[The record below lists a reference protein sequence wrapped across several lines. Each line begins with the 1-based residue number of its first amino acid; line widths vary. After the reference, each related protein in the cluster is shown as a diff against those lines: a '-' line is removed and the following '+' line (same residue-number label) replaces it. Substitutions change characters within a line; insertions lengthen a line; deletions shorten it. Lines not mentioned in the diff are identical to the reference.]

1 MKTQHGQNKTKQ
13 TNKQT
18 NSAEVQLLQKE
29 RIPHAPQRD
38 GRGPLGGHGVAP
50 ADHSVDGILHGQL
63 QLEGGLGLLFSPEED
78 EDPSW
83 QVPQGRRLRGSGR
96 CPEPGPAHLLTLA
109 TRSSLSPRVAVGET

>member
-13 TNKQT
+13 TNKQA

-50 ADHSVDGILHGQL
+50 ADHGVDSILHGQL
-63 QLEGGLGLLFSPEED
+63 QLEGGLACLGAVILTGKRGGSQLASSPGEET
-78 EDPSW
+78 ERERALPWAWPS
-83 QVPQGRRLRGSGR
+83 S
-96 CPEPGPAHLLTLA
+96 PAHI
-109 TRSSLSPRVAVGET
+109 GDKK

>member
-13 TNKQT
+13 TNKQA

-50 ADHSVDGILHGQL
+50 ADHGVDSILHGQL

-96 CPEPGPAHLLTLA
+96 CPGPGPAHLLTLA

>member
-13 TNKQT
+13 TNKQA

-29 RIPHAPQRD
+29 RSPHAPQRD

-50 ADHSVDGILHGQL
+50 ADHGVDSILHGQL